1 MKYRYE
7 GYDDQGEQHKGEIDA
22 SSEHDALRQLQQKH
36 ILVVEI
42 SAELAAAK
50 PRWFS
55 PKLTRAQ
62 LTQALQEMSTLINSG
77 VSISDAIEAM
87 VDGGHHPKLDA
98 AFVKLSRSLQHGSS
112 FSDALASC
120 GLTLPDYFLHL
131 ARAGELSGQL
141 GDSLGRALAKMEYDN
156 RTANELRNSLTYPAI
171 LVFAGVAAVL
181 LMFTVVVPKFSGMLG
196 NSKAQLPWLAEVVL
210 TTGQWFNANW
220 HLLLAGMVIVLVPVL
235 MLLKKPAMR
244 QKLMNS
250 ASRLPL
256 LGQWLYETDIASW
269 SYTLSAM
276 LSSKVDML
284 VALNLSGSSMRTPR
298 RQRAMQEVIR
308 QVRAGKSLS
317 EGLLETRMLARA
329 GVNLV
334 RVGERTGRVDEM
346 LGSLARMYEE
356 NGRNRM
362 KKLLALIEP
371 LAVLIIGGVIGV
383 IILGIILAI
392 TSVNEIAI

>member
-1 MKYRYE
+1 MKFRYE
-7 GYDDQGEQHKGEIDA
+7 GYDAQGEQHKGDIDA
-22 SSEHDALRQLQQKH
+22 TNEHDALRQLQQKN

-42 SAELAAAK
+42 SAEQKATRS
-50 PRWFS
+50 RWFN

-87 VDGGHHPKLDA
+87 VNGGHHPTLDA
-98 AFVKLSRSLQHGSS
+98 AFAKLSRSLQHGSS
-112 FSDALASC
+112 FSEGLASC

-141 GDSLGRALAKMEYDN
+141 GDALGRALAKMEYDN

-171 LVFAGVAAVL
+171 LMVAGVAAVL

-196 NSKAQLPWLAEVVL
+196 DNKAPLPWLAEVVL
-210 TTGQWFNANW
+210 TTGQWFNAHW
-220 HLLLAGMVIVLVPVL
+220 PWLLGGIGLGVALSMA
-235 MLLKKPAMR
+235 LLKKPTMR
-244 QKLMNS
+244 QKLMNT

-256 LGQWLYETDIASW
+256 LGQWLYETDIAGW

-317 EGLLETRMLARA
+317 DSLLEANMLARS

-346 LGSLARMYEE
+346 LGSLAKMYEE

-371 LAVLIIGGVIGV
+371 IAILVIGGVIGV

>member
-1 MKYRYE
+1 
-7 GYDDQGEQHKGEIDA
+7 
-22 SSEHDALRQLQQKH
+22 
-36 ILVVEI
+36 
-42 SAELAAAK
+42 
-50 PRWFS
+50 
-55 PKLTRAQ
+55 
-62 LTQALQEMSTLINSG
+62 
-77 VSISDAIEAM
+77 
-87 VDGGHHPKLDA
+87 
-98 AFVKLSRSLQHGSS
+98 
-112 FSDALASC
+112 
-120 GLTLPDYFLHL
+120 
-131 ARAGELSGQL
+131 
-141 GDSLGRALAKMEYDN
+141 
-156 RTANELRNSLTYPAI
+156 
-171 LVFAGVAAVL
+171 
-181 LMFTVVVPKFSGMLG
+181 
-196 NSKAQLPWLAEVVL
+196 
-210 TTGQWFNANW
+210 
-220 HLLLAGMVIVLVPVL
+220 
-235 MLLKKPAMR
+235 MR
-244 QKLMNS
+244 QKLMNT

-256 LGQWLYETDIASW
+256 LGQWLYETDIAGW

-317 EGLLETRMLARA
+317 DSLLEANMLARS

-346 LGSLARMYEE
+346 LGSLAKMYEE

-371 LAVLIIGGVIGV
+371 IAILVIGGVIGV

>member
-1 MKYRYE
+1 MKFRYE
-7 GYDDQGEQHKGEIDA
+7 GYDDQGEQHKGDIEA
-22 SSEHDALRQLQQKH
+22 GSEHEALRQLQQKQ
-36 ILVVEI
+36 IMVVE
-42 SAELAAAK
+42 LAPEQAATRPGWLT
-50 PRWFS
+50 PR
-55 PKLTRAQ
+55 LTRAQ
-62 LTQALQEMSTLINSG
+62 LTQSLQELSTLINSG

-87 VDGGHHPKLDA
+87 VNGGHHPKLDA
-98 AFVKLSRSLQHGSS
+98 AFASLSRSLQHGSS
-112 FSDALASC
+112 FSDGLASC
-120 GLTLPDYFLHL
+120 GLPLPDYFLHL
-131 ARAGELSGQL
+131 ARAGELSGEL
-141 GDSLGRALAKMEYDN
+141 GDALARALAKMEYDN

-196 NSKAQLPWLAEVVL
+196 NNKAELPWLAEVVL
-210 TTGQWFNANW
+210 TTGNWFNANW
-220 HLLLAGMVIVLVPVL
+220 PLLLAAIVVVVVPGT
-235 MLLKKPAMR
+235 MLLRKPAMR

-276 LSSKVDML
+276 LASKVDML

-317 EGLLETRMLARA
+317 DSLLETRMLARA

-356 NGRNRM
+356 NGQNRM

-371 LAVLIIGGVIGV
+371 LAILIIGAVIGV